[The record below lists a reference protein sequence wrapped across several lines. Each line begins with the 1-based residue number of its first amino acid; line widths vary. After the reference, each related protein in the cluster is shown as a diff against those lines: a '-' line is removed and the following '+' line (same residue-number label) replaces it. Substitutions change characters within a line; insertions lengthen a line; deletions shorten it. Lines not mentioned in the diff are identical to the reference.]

1 MEAILTQ
8 GGEATTSASPVV
20 ASLSPAITVSVE
32 DMALVTRCIAGES
45 KAFNELTE
53 KYSPLLL
60 NLLKKMLRD
69 EHRALDAVQD
79 VLVKLWEKRER
90 FSSFR
95 GDCKL
100 STWLSRIAINTATN
114 IMRGNKRKIDGV
126 RLTKMKPVIESPESE
141 LIREENFKAIQEAME
156 EVPEHLR
163 TVLLQSDESYEDI
176 AARLGLSPGA
186 VRGSLYRARQAFKAA
201 LERRG

>member
-1 MEAILTQ
+1 MEAISQ
-8 GGEATTSASPVV
+8 GGKAITSASPVV
-20 ASLSPAITVSVE
+20 ASLAPAIVVSAE

-79 VLVKLWEKRER
+79 VLVKLWEKKER